1 MTTISKP
8 VSNTV
13 SPGYGAI
20 PPLTTSQV
28 FTNGAGAAGG
38 PNSFGGSSAGGTIT
52 LNGGSHIYA
61 TNTTSLGG
69 GSSGQFLT
77 TGASNWANPSTQ
89 FNNSNGKPIMTVPAG
104 TDEIVLEKDAT
115 LTVKGKVVINDRD
128 LEERLNTIEKVLQ
141 IPERDVK
148 LEAKHPKLKK
158 LYDEYINALGKY
170 RTFESIKGND

>member
-1 MTTISKP
+1 MKTTLKP
-8 VSNTV
+8 VNSTV

-20 PPLTTSQV
+20 PPLTA
-28 FTNGAGAAGG
+28 GAG
-38 PNSFGGSSAGGTIT
+38 NIT
-52 LNGGSHIYA
+52 LNGGSHIYT
-61 TNTTSLGG
+61 TNNTSLGG

-77 TGASNWANPSTQ
+77 NGSNGTSYANTWTTPSTQ
-89 FNNSNGKPIMTVPAG
+89 FNNSNGKPIMTMPTG

-128 LEERLNTIEKVLQ
+128 LEERLDTIEKVLS

-148 LEAKHPKLKK
+148 LEKKHPKLKK

-170 RTFESIKGND
+170 RTFEAIKGDDDVA